1 MSTLTSDA
9 FNIREKNP
17 DKFKTLEKAMEI
29 SHGKVNSIFAAILAV
44 LGDASAED
52 IVKICNTVTGGDD
65 GSDLFKRIN
74 DSGFNYNYG
83 IDTDIWRMDDNGS
96 NARDIKHQ
104 NSIHHIG
111 KRIERRDKIARG
123 YDFQDTFLYRQAV
136 KLGIKVNHMSMP
148 EYYSNPYNSDIK
160 SISTIERNVV
170 QTYDNCVFM
179 FNTMENHRERSWE
192 GNSVSNSSY
201 TKSFANIVT
210 LFYHQDKSVREKILA
225 DDLLNNIL
233 SKDIYIQKEVG
244 YHTDKDCV
252 YITNEEWREFQTQRV
267 ADEMSWY
274 TEMPD
279 DIRELVKFSKEE
291 FCDNSSCS
299 NFPLLIN
306 CVRDTFRVPCS
317 EKNIELTRE
326 AYAAMNYMGIGV
338 VWNSK
343 YDNHGKSLGYGR
355 NGVNF
360 RRIDGYHVGAMLKHV
375 SSSMR
380 GFKADV
386 KRGGDITS
394 IREILVE
401 DLNMWVVNNCR
412 NNWKFFVLNNA
423 DEKDYSAILP
433 ASKKKMM
440 KLENKNKSRNSRTVS
455 TVSMEELV
463 ANISKMNKE

>member
-9 FNIREKNP
+9 FIIREKNP
-17 DKFKTLEKAMEI
+17 EKFKNLEKAMEI
-29 SHGKVNSIFAAILAV
+29 SHGKVNSTFAAILAI
-44 LGDASAED
+44 LGDSSAED
-52 IVKICNTVTGGDD
+52 IVKICNDVTGGNSGDD
-65 GSDLFKRIN
+65 LRKRVKAV
-74 DSGFNYNYG
+74 GLNYNYG
-83 IDTDIWRMDDNGS
+83 LDTSIWEMDGNGR
-96 NARDIKHQ
+96 NARRIKQ
-104 NSIHHIG
+104 DKNIHHSG
-111 KRIERRDKIARG
+111 ERIRNRDRVVRG

-136 KLGIKVNHMSMP
+136 KLGLKVNHMS
-148 EYYSNPYNSDIK
+148 ESDYYRTLYNSEIK
-160 SISTIERNVV
+160 AISTFDRKVT
-170 QTYDNCVFM
+170 QTYDDYDFVY
-179 FNTMENHRERSWE
+179 NTMENHREHNWAGS
-192 GNSVSNSSY
+192 SVSNSNY
-201 TKSFANIVT
+201 TKSLTNIVT
-210 LFYHQDKSVREKILA
+210 LFYHQDKSIREKILA
-225 DDLLNNIL
+225 DELLNNIL
-233 SKDIYIQKEVG
+233 SKNIYIQKEVG
-244 YHTDKDCV
+244 YHKDGDGV
-252 YITNEEWREFQTQRV
+252 YITNEEWREFQTQRI

-291 FCDNSSCS
+291 FCDNTSSS
-299 NFPLLIN
+299 SFPMLIN

-343 YDNHGKSLGYGR
+343 YDEHSRSRGCGH
-355 NGVNF
+355 NGTSF
-360 RRIDGYHVGAMLKHV
+360 RRIDGYHVGAMLKHI
-375 SSSMR
+375 SAAMR

-394 IREILVE
+394 IREIVVE
-401 DLNMWVVNNCR
+401 DLNMWALSKCR

-440 KLENKNKSRNSRTVS
+440 KLENKNKPRNSRTVS
-455 TVSMEELV
+455 TVSMEELA